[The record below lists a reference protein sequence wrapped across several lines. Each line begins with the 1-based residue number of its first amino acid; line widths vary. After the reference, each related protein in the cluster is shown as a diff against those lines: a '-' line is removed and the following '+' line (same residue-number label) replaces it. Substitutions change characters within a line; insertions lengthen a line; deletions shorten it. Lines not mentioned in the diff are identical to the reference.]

1 MKILLL
7 EDDKTLGKAL
17 KELLEQN
24 GFETEWITELDDFSL
39 FAKTRTYD
47 LFIMDRAIK
56 NKDSI
61 YTLKELRKTI
71 STPAIFLTVKSSLS
85 DKLEGF
91 EAQIDDYITKPFY
104 KEELLARI
112 RAIANRNMPKGILK
126 VKNIEIDTQKHVVY
140 IDSKPIE
147 NLTQKEFMLLE
158 YLVRNKNKVVKT
170 DSLIDYIWNEDGSI
184 ETLKSHIYSLRKK
197 LSDKDLIKTIKG
209 YGYKIDE

>member
-112 RAIANRNMPKGILK
+112 KAIANRNMPKGILK

-140 IDSKPIE
+140 VDSKPIE

-170 DSLIDYIWNEDGSI
+170 DNLIDYIWNEDGSI

>member
-7 EDDKTLGKAL
+7 EDDKELGKAL
-17 KELLEQN
+17 KELLKQN
-24 GFETEWITELDDFSL
+24 NFDTEWVETLEDFTL
-39 FAKTRTYD
+39 HAKTRTFD

-56 NKDSI
+56 NKDSL

-71 STPAIFLTVKSSLS
+71 TTPAIFLTVKSSLS

-91 EAQIDDYITKPFY
+91 EANIDDYITKPFY

-126 VKNIEIDTQKHVVY
+126 VKNIEIDTQKHTVY
-140 IDSKPIE
+140 VDSKPIE

-158 YLVRNKNKVVKT
+158 YLMRNKNKVVKT
-170 DSLIDYIWNEDGSI
+170 DSLIDYIWNEDGSV

-197 LSDKDLIKTIKG
+197 LLDKDLIKTIKG

>member
-140 IDSKPIE
+140 VDSKPIE

>member
-140 IDSKPIE
+140 IDSNPIE

>member
-7 EDDKTLGKAL
+7 EDDKELGKAL

-24 GFETEWITELDDFSL
+24 SFETEWVETLEDFNL
-39 FAKTRTYD
+39 YARTRTFD

-56 NKDSI
+56 NKDSL
-61 YTLKELRKTI
+61 YTLKELRKTVT
-71 STPAIFLTVKSSLS
+71 TPAIFLTVKSSLS

-91 EAQIDDYITKPFY
+91 EANIDDYITKPFY

-112 RAIANRNMPKGILK
+112 KAIANRNMPKGIIK
-126 VKNIEIDTQKHVVY
+126 VKNIEIDTQKHTVY

-158 YLVRNKNKVVKT
+158 YLMRNKNRVVKT
-170 DSLIDYIWNEDGSI
+170 DSLIDYIWNEDGSV

-197 LSDKDLIKTIKG
+197 LLDKDLIKTIKG

>member
-24 GFETEWITELDDFSL
+24 NFETQWVETIEDFVL
-39 FAKTRTYD
+39 FAKARPFD

-56 NKDSI
+56 SKDSL

-112 RAIANRNMPKGILK
+112 KTILNRNTPNGIIK
-126 VKNIEIDTQKHVVY
+126 VGNIEIDMQKHKVFV
-140 IDSKPIE
+140 DSKPVE

-158 YLVRNKNKVVKT
+158 YLMRNKNKVVKT
-170 DSLIDYIWNEDGSI
+170 DNLIDYIWNEDGSV

-197 LSDKDLIKTIKG
+197 LSDKNLIKTVKG
-209 YGYKIDE
+209 YGYKIEE

>member
-17 KELLEQN
+17 KDFLEQN
-24 GFETEWITELDDFSL
+24 SFETEWVNSLEDFSL
-39 FAKTRTYD
+39 YVKTRAFD
-47 LFIMDRAIK
+47 LLILDRAIK
-56 NKDSI
+56 NKDSLFV
-61 YTLKELRKTI
+61 LKELRKTI

-91 EAQIDDYITKPFY
+91 EANIDDYITKPFY

-112 RAIANRNMPKGILK
+112 KAILNRNVPKGIIK
-126 VKNIEIDTQKHVVY
+126 VKNIEIDTQKHIVY
-140 IDSKPIE
+140 IDSKHIE

-158 YLVRNKNKVVKT
+158 YLMRNKNKVIKT
-170 DSLIDYIWNEDGSI
+170 DTLIDYIWNENGSI

-197 LSDKDLIKTIKG
+197 LADKDLIKTIKG
-209 YGYKIDE
+209 YGYKIEE

>member
-17 KELLEQN
+17 KDFLEQN
-24 GFETEWITELDDFSL
+24 SFETEWVTSLEDFSL
-39 FAKTRTYD
+39 YVKTRAFD
-47 LFIMDRAIK
+47 LLILDRAIK
-56 NKDSI
+56 NKDSLFV
-61 YTLKELRKTI
+61 LKELRKTI

-91 EAQIDDYITKPFY
+91 EANIDDYITKPFY

-112 RAIANRNMPKGILK
+112 KAILNRNVPKGIIK
-126 VKNIEIDTQKHVVY
+126 VKNVEIDTQKHIVY
-140 IDSKPIE
+140 VDSKPIE

-158 YLVRNKNKVVKT
+158 YLMRNKNKVIKT
-170 DSLIDYIWNEDGSI
+170 DTLIDYIWNENGSI

-197 LSDKDLIKTIKG
+197 LADKDFIKTIKG
-209 YGYKIDE
+209 YGYKIEE

>member
-112 RAIANRNMPKGILK
+112 KAIANRNMPKGILK

-140 IDSKPIE
+140 VDSKPIE

-158 YLVRNKNKVVKT
+158 YQVRNKNKVVKT
-170 DSLIDYIWNEDGSI
+170 DNLIDYIWNEDGSI